1 MACALLA
8 FPFLTED
15 GKAAERGAQ
24 ALSEDDVLFLRC
36 GSSAAPSASDTF
48 SFSKAYK
55 VDPKAGEVFAFD
67 GARDVFVA
75 AGQCAVGP
83 DVITCQYDNPGA
95 AQYQSITI
103 HRADGA
109 FRREITVRDV
119 HITSEGACRKSL

>member
-8 FPFLTED
+8 FPILMD
-15 GKAAERGAQ
+15 CGKAAERGAQ
-24 ALSEDDVLFLRC
+24 APSGDEVLFLRC
-36 GSSAAPSASDTF
+36 AGPAAPSSDTF
-48 SFSKAYK
+48 SFSKAYR

-75 AGQCAVGP
+75 AGRCAVGP
-83 DVITCQYDNPGA
+83 DIITCRDENPGA

-109 FRREITVRDV
+109 FRRETTVRDV
-119 HITSEGACRKSL
+119 RITSEGACRKSL